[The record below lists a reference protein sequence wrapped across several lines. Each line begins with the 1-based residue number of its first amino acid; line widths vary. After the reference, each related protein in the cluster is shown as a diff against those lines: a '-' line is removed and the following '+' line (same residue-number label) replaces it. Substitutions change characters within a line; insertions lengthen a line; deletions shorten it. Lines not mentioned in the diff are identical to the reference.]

1 MVVALALLS
10 AALFGTGVALMQRPA
25 AAVPAEFAARPGLL
39 VRVIRQPIWLLG
51 VGAEIAGF
59 VFQVIALR
67 HGSLVV
73 VQPLLTT
80 SLLFTIALVG
90 VWTRQ
95 GVTAAEW
102 AALVAVVAGL
112 ALFMLVASPSDRS
125 SGSADPADLD
135 HHRPVDRK
143 SPSPCWSGTDF
154 APPVA
159 AGRRPRPGR
168 RTERRLHGRHD
179 QGLRPCH
186 RPRASLS
193 ALTSWAP
200 YVLCAAGLTAM
211 LLTQT
216 AYQAGL
222 PKVSLPIIT
231 VTDPLVSCGIGV
243 ALFDETLKFTEA
255 RAPFVLMA
263 IGIIATGLIVL
274 SRSDVAAEAPEPA
287 VSR

>member
-59 VFQVIALR
+59 VFQLIALR

-95 GVTAAEW
+95 GVTATEW

-112 ALFMLVASPSDRS
+112 ALFMVVASPSDRS
-125 SGSADPADLD
+125 SGSADP
-135 HHRPVDRK
+135 
-143 SPSPCWSGTDF
+143 TDWVITGLTIGS
-154 APPVA
+154 AVTLLVWYGLRSAGRTKATVLGLA
-159 AGRRPRPGR
+159 AGL
-168 RTERRLHGRHD
+168 TDAFMAVMTKAFAHLTD
-179 QGLRPCH
+179 QGIV
-186 RPRASLS
+186 ST
-193 ALTSWAP
+193 LTSWAP

-216 AYQAGL
+216 AYQAGM

-255 RAPFVLMA
+255 RAPIVLMA
-263 IGIIATGLIVL
+263 IGIIATGLMVL

>member
-1 MVVALALLS
+1 MVIVLALLS

-25 AAVPAEFAARPGLL
+25 AEVPAELAARPGLL
-39 VRVIRQPIWLLG
+39 LRVIRQPMWLLG
-51 VGAEIAGF
+51 VAAEIAGF
-59 VFQVIALR
+59 VFQLVALR

-90 VWTRQ
+90 AWTRQ
-95 GVTAAEW
+95 GVTATEW
-102 AALVAVVAGL
+102 AALIAVVAGL
-112 ALFMLVASPSDRS
+112 ALFMVVASPSDRS
-125 SGSADPADLD
+125 SGSADP
-135 HHRPVDRK
+135 
-143 SPSPCWSGTDF
+143 TDWVITGLSIG
-154 APPVA
+154 AAVAVLVWYGVRATGRAKATALGLA
-159 AGRRPRPGR
+159 AGLSDAFMAVL
-168 RTERRLHGRHD
+168 TKAFAHVTD
-179 QGLRPCH
+179 QGVV
-186 RPRASLS
+186 S

-200 YVLCAAGLTAM
+200 YALCAAGLTAM

-216 AYQAGL
+216 AYQAGR

-231 VTDPLVSCGIGV
+231 VADPLVSCGIGV
-243 ALFDETLKFTEA
+243 ALFGEALKFTEA

-263 IGIIATGLIVL
+263 IGIIATGLMVL